1 MFDWDMKSVIGGLR
15 ANPVSIQCFAVF
27 TENTSARSIRNREG
41 EKENMIK
48 LNLKKKIKN
57 LGVD

>member
-1 MFDWDMKSVIGGLR
+1 MKSVIGGLR
-15 ANPVSIQCFAVF
+15 ANPVYIQCFAMF
-27 TENTSARSIRNREG
+27 TKNTSARSIRNREG